1 MAKATL
7 EEKNEAQKQIDADK
21 EYLRLAGDSTVI
33 ELKGAGKDGGI
44 WRAELSA
51 DDSNAVKEF
60 LDKRIRIRIN
70 KNTKIT
76 VS

>member
-7 EEKNEAQKQIDADK
+7 EEKNEAQKQINADN
-21 EYLRLAGDSTVI
+21 EYLRLAGDSNVI